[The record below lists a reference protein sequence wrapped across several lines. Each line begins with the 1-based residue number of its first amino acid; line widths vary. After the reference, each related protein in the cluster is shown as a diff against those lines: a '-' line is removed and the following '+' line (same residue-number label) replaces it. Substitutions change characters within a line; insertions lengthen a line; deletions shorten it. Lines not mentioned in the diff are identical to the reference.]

1 MKIIITFF
9 CVVLLFF
16 LNNFSLAKHIYTE
29 KIDDKE
35 FCSPVQNSDI
45 SNLDEKF
52 PDRFRIE
59 IADSGRWY
67 RNIFKA
73 VKSSG
78 DIKYN
83 LLIDKSVKRYF
94 SGKLIAEYKN
104 GQECSF
110 KADIKIHGG
119 HSDHLSNSELISSM
133 RVRLKEG
140 NIFKRRY
147 FTLFLPKS
155 RNNKNE
161 IFISALLKKLDFLSP
176 LTFKTKV
183 KVNLNEQYSDFIFQE
198 R

>member
-16 LNNFSLAKHIYTE
+16 LNNFSFAKHIFTE
-29 KIDDKE
+29 KITNDKE
-35 FCSPVQNSDI
+35 FCSPVQNSNI

-52 PDRFRIE
+52 PDSFRIE

-73 VKSSG
+73 VKSSV
-78 DIKYN
+78 DRKYN
-83 LLIDKSVKRYF
+83 LIIDKSVKRYF

-110 KADIKIHGG
+110 EADIKIHGG
-119 HSDHLSNSELISSM
+119 HSDHVSNSELISSM

-140 NIFKRRY
+140 NILKRRY
-147 FTLFLPKS
+147 FTFFLPKS

-161 IFISALLKKLDFLSP
+161 IFISTLLQKLD
-176 LTFKTKV
+176 
-183 KVNLNEQYSDFIFQE
+183 SDS
-198 R
+198 